1 MTPSPPACAIAMAR
15 RASATVSIAEEM
27 MGMLSVMSAVSRVRR
42 STMFGVN
49 CEWPGFSSTSSNV
62 SAISMGGRGA
72 MVPTP
77 GGPER
82 ERSTADGWQWGIS
95 WAQRPA

>member
-15 RASATVSIAEEM
+15 RDSVTVSIAEEM
-27 MGMLSVMSAVSRVRR
+27 MGMLRVMSAVSRVRR
-42 STMFGVN
+42 STMLGVN
-49 CEWPGFSSTSSNV
+49 REWPGFSSTSSKV

-77 GGPER
+77 GMGPER
-82 ERSTADGWQWGIS
+82 ERSTAGS
-95 WAQRPA
+95 